1 MSRLSQWLAL
11 SVVILVVCGTIH
23 SQPRNDS
30 SSKYGII
37 PEAVERVEILY
48 YPERILTRTAL
59 TPEMLERQYKYKV
72 EIRDFPA
79 SLQRAQLVPV
89 LREASF
95 SPSPSRSYDLRTAV
109 VLFDKSGNRML
120 SLYFDH
126 SGRNGVV
133 NREPVSTN
141 DVVYRWA
148 KSMTKGF
155 AD

>member
-1 MSRLSQWLAL
+1 MSRLSLWSAL
-11 SVVILVVCGTIH
+11 SVVILVACTSH

-37 PEAVERVEILY
+37 PKAVERVEILY
-48 YPERILTRTAL
+48 YPERILTRAAL

-72 EIRDFPA
+72 ELRDFPA
-79 SLQRAQLVPV
+79 SLQREQLVPM
-89 LREASF
+89 LRVASF

-109 VLFDKSGNRML
+109 LLFDESGKRML
-120 SLYFDH
+120 SLYFDS

-133 NREPVSTN
+133 NRESVSTN

-148 KSMTKGF
+148 KSMMKGF